1 MKVKVYYNLHKHCFS
16 VQHKGIVIAHR
27 DIVYIKNAT
36 FNVREAGR
44 QKVLREGRKN
54 VHAYV
59 VGEWVD
65 ACEVTG
71 ETVTYDPYKYST
83 FVRKLYGVPIYNAS
97 LVRLENRR
105 ITAYCS

>member
-16 VQHKGIVIAHR
+16 VQHKGIIIAHR
-27 DIVYIKNAT
+27 DIVCIKNAT
-36 FNVREAGR
+36 FTVREAGR

-65 ACEVTG
+65 ACEVVG
-71 ETVTYDPYKYST
+71 EAVTYNPYKYST
-83 FVRKLYGVPIYNAS
+83 FVRKLNEIPIYNAL
-97 LVRLENRR
+97 LVRLENRH
-105 ITAYCS
+105 ITASGS